1 MTGTVNIST
10 SPSDDAGV
18 LATISRHIRTRRQ
31 ARKLSLDA
39 LAARSGVSKG
49 MLVQIEKGTTN
60 PSIGTLCRVAGA
72 LGASIADL
80 VDVAPNGRD
89 DVVLAAAPRLLWKG
103 RHGGRAT
110 LLVGS
115 SGPDMLEL
123 WEWELRPRERYDAIA
138 HPPGTLEL
146 VHVTRGRLGLI
157 FGSTT
162 YLVPSQRA
170 ATAFTDRPHSYAC
183 VGSRPVHFTMVVM
196 EWHTAN
202 DSDRAGRAGPPARL
216 EAATARSRR
225 SSRDKQSRA
234 KADGASGAKSAKK
247 LGGRR

>member
-1 MTGTVNIST
+1 MTETVNIST
-10 SPSDDAGV
+10 NASDDGGI
-18 LATISRHIRTRRQ
+18 LAAISTRIRTRRQ

-60 PSIGTLCRVAGA
+60 PSIGTLCRVAAA

-80 VDVAPNGRD
+80 VDAAPSSRQ
-89 DVVLAAAPRLLWKG
+89 DVVLAAAPRELWKG
-103 RHGGRAT
+103 KHGGRAT

-138 HPPGTLEL
+138 HPAGTLEL
-146 VHVTRGRLGLI
+146 VHVTAGKLALI

-162 YLVPSQRA
+162 YLVPSGTA

-183 VGSRPVHFTMVVM
+183 VGARPVRFTMVVM
-196 EWHTAN
+196 EWHATQ
-202 DSDRAGRAGPPARL
+202 DTKDTKGSKVSVGVKGR
-216 EAATARSRR
+216 
-225 SSRDKQSRA
+225 
-234 KADGASGAKSAKK
+234 
-247 LGGRR
+247 GGRR